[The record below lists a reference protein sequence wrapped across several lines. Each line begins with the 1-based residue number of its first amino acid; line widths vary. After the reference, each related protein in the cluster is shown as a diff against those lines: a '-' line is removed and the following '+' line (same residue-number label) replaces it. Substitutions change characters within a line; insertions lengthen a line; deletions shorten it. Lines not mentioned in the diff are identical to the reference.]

1 VLLFLR
7 IILFFLALFLV
18 STIIIIYNSII
29 LFLFFIIGLSLRFL
43 LLDNES
49 ADDRGL
55 TAEGLSHQ
63 LLVVF
68 GLFGTKGV
76 RWWLLDVHY
85 FQVLQLLPQI
95 IVNNICRHYK

>member
-1 VLLFLR
+1 MLLFLR
-7 IILFFLALFLV
+7 IILFFLSFFLV
-18 STIIIIYNSII
+18 STIIIYNSII
-29 LFLFFIIGLSLRFL
+29 LFLIFIIGLRLRFL
-43 LLDNES
+43 LLDNEG

-76 RWWLLDVHY
+76 RWRLLDVHY